1 MHHNVSKQQFHPVNN
16 NPDEHTMRPSE
27 IIEAPTR
34 TTAPPLGAKFKIKK
48 TGQNRVICIIN
59 RDRTPHNE
67 IETAF
72 RYTVRAVQPND
83 MPSQS
88 NFQPLSHP
96 LFKARSKPQH
106 LRVTDRYASSVRT
119 KLQTVRLKTS
129 SITMI

>member
-72 RYTVRAVQPND
+72 RYAVRAN
-83 MPSQS
+83 
-88 NFQPLSHP
+88 
-96 LFKARSKPQH
+96 
-106 LRVTDRYASSVRT
+106 TT
-119 KLQTVRLKTS
+119 KWRAFTKQLPIVIALAA
-129 SITMI
+129 